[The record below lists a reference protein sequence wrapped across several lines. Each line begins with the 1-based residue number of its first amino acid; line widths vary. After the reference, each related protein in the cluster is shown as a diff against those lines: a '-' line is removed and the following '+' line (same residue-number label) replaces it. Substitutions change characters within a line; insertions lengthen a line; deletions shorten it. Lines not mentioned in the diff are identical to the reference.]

1 MANNFWRPTSLLART
16 NFTLTVSSL
25 LIVAVSVFAL
35 NHYVIEPIAEKSADD
50 QAALLVLSAQTW
62 VELPPDARPYFELEL
77 AQNHDLIVSSEV
89 RLLPLSDLDQSYLGL
104 LSEKLEIRLG
114 ATVEVLEGDDLIWAN
129 VPMAGQQIQIGFEP
143 SQRDIQPLYVGI
155 IIIGLGAGIVFITSL
170 FLVQRVTRPL
180 DEVAG
185 MAGTFRGNDNFE
197 PVPETGPKELV
208 SLAKNFNTMAKEIA
222 VLLSNRTT
230 LLAGI
235 SHDLRTPL
243 TRMRLALELLPT
255 NIDRKLVE
263 RIERNLLAMD
273 QLIGDALQFA
283 RGAGEPTQDVELR
296 PFLEDILGNFDIDI
310 PLVCSSAE
318 NRFQIAPRAFHR
330 VLSNLISNAQQ
341 HGNHVQI
348 FLDNSNIRVVDDG
361 PGIAEEY
368 REKVFQPFFRLD
380 TSRSRATGGSGLGL
394 AIVQQLCQAH
404 GWRVTIDGGQDGG
417 TEVLVELDPKDFDTN

>member
-1 MANNFWRPTSLLART
+1 
-16 NFTLTVSSL
+16 
-25 LIVAVSVFAL
+25 
-35 NHYVIEPIAEKSADD
+35 
-50 QAALLVLSAQTW
+50 
-62 VELPPDARPYFELEL
+62 
-77 AQNHDLIVSSEV
+77 
-89 RLLPLSDLDQSYLGL
+89 
-104 LSEKLEIRLG
+104 
-114 ATVEVLEGDDLIWAN
+114 
-129 VPMAGQQIQIGFEP
+129 
-143 SQRDIQPLYVGI
+143 
-155 IIIGLGAGIVFITSL
+155 
-170 FLVQRVTRPL
+170 
-180 DEVAG
+180 
-185 MAGTFRGNDNFE
+185 
-197 PVPETGPKELV
+197 
-208 SLAKNFNTMAKEIA
+208 
-222 VLLSNRTT
+222 
-230 LLAGI
+230 
-235 SHDLRTPL
+235 
-243 TRMRLALELLPT
+243 MRLALELLPT

-404 GWRVTIDGGQDGG
+404 GWRVTIDGGQNGG
-417 TEVLVELDPKDFDTN
+417 TEVLVELDHQDFDTN

>member
-35 NHYVIEPIAEKSADD
+35 NYYVIEPIAEKSADD

-104 LSEKLEIRLG
+104 LSEKLEARLG

-296 PFLEDILGNFDIDI
+296 PFLEDILGSFDIDI
-310 PLVCSSAE
+310 PLVCSAAE

-341 HGNHVQI
+341 HGNNVQI

-394 AIVQQLCQAH
+394 SISQKLIQINK
-404 GWRVTIDGGQDGG
+404 GIITFEEENKKTIFKMIIPI
-417 TEVLVELDPKDFDTN
+417 EKY